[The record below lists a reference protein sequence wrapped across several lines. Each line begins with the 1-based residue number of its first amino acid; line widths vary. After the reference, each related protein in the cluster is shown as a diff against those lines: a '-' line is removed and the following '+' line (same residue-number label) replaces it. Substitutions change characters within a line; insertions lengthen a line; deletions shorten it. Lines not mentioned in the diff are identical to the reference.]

1 MTSPAPAEEVRMV
14 YVCLELQIPFF
25 FRLSEVAASHLL
37 LKGESL
43 GQVEENIYGPALKR
57 RYLSDFLTDLNKS
70 NAIFSLE
77 TVSSFHLLGPLSQE
91 VCFKVK
97 TASEVGRR

>member
-1 MTSPAPAEEVRMV
+1 MTSPAPAEEVRMA

-43 GQVEENIYGPALKR
+43 DQVEENIYGPVLKR
-57 RYLSDFLTDLNKS
+57 RYLSDFSTDFDKS
-70 NAIFSLE
+70 NAIFSLGP
-77 TVSSFHLLGPLSQE
+77 VSSFHLL
-91 VCFKVK
+91 
-97 TASEVGRR
+97 